1 MNMNSL
7 TNEERCQMAKGNGD
21 GSFNTRIRSDRAER
35 VQQATLEIM
44 IYRKSK
50 IKESE
55 LIGYLIDNYLE
66 DAIKDLKNTET

>member
-1 MNMNSL
+1 
-7 TNEERCQMAKGNGD
+7 MAKGNGD
-21 GSFNTRIRSDRAER
+21 GSFNTRIRNDRAER

-66 DAIKDLKNTET
+66 DAIKDLKNTKT